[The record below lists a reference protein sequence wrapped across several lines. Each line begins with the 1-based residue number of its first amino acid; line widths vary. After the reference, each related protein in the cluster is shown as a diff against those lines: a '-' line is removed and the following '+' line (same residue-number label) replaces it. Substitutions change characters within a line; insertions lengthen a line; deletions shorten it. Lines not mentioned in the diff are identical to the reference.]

1 MPEWSTGMQII
12 CWCGEYVDTVKD
24 LHRLS
29 FYKVKNPT
37 LRYTPKNERIVEEY
51 FYSCTCPK
59 CDRDIVLIKRKA
71 LNSIGQRKA
80 LVPIKL
86 VGLRAIEYLQETE
99 HNRVN
104 KTNELTYMTKPY
116 SKVIDLSYFKTLNG
130 TTQRPRYLNET
141 GFSGAKVESELIT
154 IK

>member
-1 MPEWSTGMQII
+1 MQIH
-12 CWCGEYVDTVKD
+12 CWCGEYIDTAKD

-51 FYSCTCPK
+51 FYSFTCQK

-80 LVPIKL
+80 LIPVKL

-104 KTNELTYMTKPY
+104 KTNELCYMTKPY
-116 SKVIDLSYFKTLNG
+116 SKVIDLSYFKTINDH
-130 TTQRPRYLNET
+130 TQRPRYLNET
-141 GFSGAKVESELIT
+141 AFSGDKVTTEPILI
-154 IK
+154 K